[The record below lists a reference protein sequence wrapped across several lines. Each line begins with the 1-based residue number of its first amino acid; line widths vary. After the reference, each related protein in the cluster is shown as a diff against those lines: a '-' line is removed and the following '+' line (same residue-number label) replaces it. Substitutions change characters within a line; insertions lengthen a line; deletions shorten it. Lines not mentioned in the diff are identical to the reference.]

1 MKDKRNEDL
10 VHLKIKCRD
19 NKTIAALLFL
29 NQETKKKILFQNILV
44 FNSG

>member
-29 NQETKKKILFQNILV
+29 NQETKKK
-44 FNSG
+44 NSLPKYLSIQ